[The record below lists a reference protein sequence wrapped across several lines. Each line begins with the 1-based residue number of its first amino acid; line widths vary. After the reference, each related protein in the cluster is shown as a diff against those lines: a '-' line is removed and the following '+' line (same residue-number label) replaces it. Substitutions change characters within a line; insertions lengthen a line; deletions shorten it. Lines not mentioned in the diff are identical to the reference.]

1 MGYGLYI
8 ITFWNNQMNDK
19 NFNSNQGNE
28 NLTRAQ
34 NAPLGGS
41 PSTSPSSQP
50 EKPIVERRNTKK
62 HGINKR
68 KVKLSLIVGFV
79 GFSGLFLAFALYSGI
94 GEIWVNLKKIDAQL
108 ILMLVGLSL
117 VNFSLRGCRWYL
129 FSCKL
134 KLGVGFWAS
143 IRIYLA
149 GFGLMVTPAKAGEVI
164 RLWLINKSYNQP
176 YRLLAPMIIADRESD
191 AIAFVWILVFTVSSF
206 GGNYEALVWL
216 FVTYVMG
223 KLLLIY
229 NPQLLK
235 KGVLVAHRMTRKRY
249 KRFWASVVIGAKAT
263 RKLFAPDI
271 IVQSLLLTLV
281 GWLAEIAAL
290 WLLLDAFGAHLP
302 FNKVA
307 FIFIFSMAV
316 GAATLTPG
324 GLGGAEATMIT
335 LIVGQLV
342 AFGIAP
348 LIAQSEALTA
358 TAVVRLSTFWFAVF
372 LGLVMLFISVRI
384 SRRDYRKR
392 TAVAK

>member
-1 MGYGLYI
+1 
-8 ITFWNNQMNDK
+8 MNDK
-19 NFNSNQGNE
+19 NFNNNQSNQNFPM
-28 NLTRAQ
+28 AQ

-41 PSTSPSSQP
+41 SSATGSSQP
-50 EKPIVERRNTKK
+50 ENPIAERRNTKK
-62 HGINKR
+62 HGIDKR

-335 LIVGQLV
+335 LIVAQLV
-342 AFGIAP
+342 VFGIDP
-348 LIAQSEALTA
+348 LIAQSEAVTA